1 MKLIK
6 LLFLSGFMTIL
17 LVYGCRENS
26 VVNEEF
32 NPILPVPKEINLQE
46 GILSFQDTLVLYADL
61 ELLEPLHDVL
71 KQEFKSLYL
80 TEIIHDT
87 DSSGADILLYIDPSM
102 DEETYRVAINN
113 TVVVTGG
120 SYCAVA
126 MGTVTVLQSI
136 SETQNQKHIRKGII
150 YDFPDLPFRGLMI
163 DVARR
168 KHSITVLKQIVSLC
182 RWYKIHYLQLHLTDE
197 NYFSFPTEA
206 YPQLATEEF
215 RFEKDELIDLIDF
228 ANANGVEI
236 IPELEVPGHAG
247 QFIEK
252 MPHVF
257 GFSNHELNRQTIN
270 IANEE
275 IYPILDTLI
284 GEIADIFHSSSYI
297 HIGGD
302 EPNFRG
308 MDEYPQMQQYLK
320 SKGLES
326 EEHLYWHFINRM
338 HGFVKKRGRQTI
350 VWEGFSKEGIP
361 VVSKDIIVMAWETMY
376 QLPSELL
383 DGGYTIINVSWKP
396 LYVVNTRK
404 WNPSEI
410 LAWNVYQWQNWI
422 PQIASYDTIQID
434 EHQNVIG
441 ASMASWDQPEYTEI
455 SSLRR
460 RLPAMAERVWNVER
474 NISDAEFQTALDQLD
489 EKLSRFFSHVQVHAS
504 GLSFPEIL
512 DGRNDEQ
519 GWFDDTLWLKFSVPN
534 NLLVHYTTDGNPVS
548 ELSPVYQDDLKF
560 SESVT
565 LRYRAYSR
573 TGEPVGHEILN
584 YYEFY
589 PLKIRLESERLIDED
604 ERWERVDSWN
614 YPFYDSLQIHISAN
628 RPGVIRFAKGAEIL
642 TSNSPEYDEPIS
654 IHNDAV
660 VKAGLFKNDS
670 LVGKTWSQNFKKIR

>member
-1 MKLIK
+1 M
-6 LLFLSGFMTIL
+6 
-17 LVYGCRENS
+17 ENS
-26 VVNEEF
+26 GMNEEF
-32 NPILPVPKEINLQE
+32 NPILPVPKEINLQD
-46 GILSFQDTLVLYADL
+46 GTFSFRDTLVLYADL
-61 ELLEPLHDVL
+61 KVLEPMYDVL

-87 DSSGADILLYIDPSM
+87 DSARAGILLNIDSSL
-102 DEETYRVAINN
+102 DEETYRVAVNN
-113 TVVVTGG
+113 NIVVNGG
-120 SYCAVA
+120 SYRAVA
-126 MGTVTVLQSI
+126 MGTVSVLQSI
-136 SETQNQKHIRKGII
+136 TEILDQKYIRKGVI

-168 KHSITVLKQIVSLC
+168 KHSIAVLKQIVSLC

-197 NYFSFPTEA
+197 NYFSFPAKA

-228 ANANGVEI
+228 ANARGVEI

-252 MPHVF
+252 MPQVF
-257 GFSNHELNRQTIN
+257 GFRNEELNRQTIN
-270 IANEE
+270 MANEE

-284 GEIADIFHSSSYI
+284 GEIADIFHSSRYI

-302 EPNFRG
+302 EPNFSG
-308 MDEYPQMQQYLK
+308 MDEDPQMQQYLK
-320 SKGLES
+320 SKGLNS
-326 EEHLYWHFINRM
+326 VEELYWHFINQM
-338 HGFVKKRGRQTI
+338 HGFVKKRGKQTI
-350 VWEGFSKEGIP
+350 VWEGFSKEGNP

-404 WNPSEI
+404 WDPPEI

-422 PQIASYDTIQID
+422 PEIPSYDTIQID
-434 EHQNVIG
+434 EHQNVLG

-460 RLPAMAERVWNVER
+460 RLPAMAERVWNLEM

-489 EKLSRFFSHVQVHAS
+489 TKLSRYFSPVQVHAS
-504 GLSFPEIL
+504 GFSFPEIL

-519 GWFDDTLWLKFSVPN
+519 GWFDDTLGVKLKTPN
-534 NLLVHYTTDGNPVS
+534 NLLVRYTTNGTPVS
-548 ELSPVYQDDLKF
+548 ELSPVYQDDLIF

-565 LRYRAYSR
+565 LRYRAYSL

-589 PLKIRLESERLIDED
+589 PLKIRLEGERLIDDD

-614 YPFYDSLQIHISAN
+614 YPFYDSLKIHISAN
-628 RPGVIRFAKGAEIL
+628 KPGVIRFATGAENL
-642 TSNSPEYDEPIS
+642 TENSHQYNGPIS
-654 IHNDAV
+654 IYNDTI

-670 LVGKTWSQNFKKIR
+670 LVGKTWIQNFKKII